1 MCLSLR
7 DLQDASGLHSA
18 RGRVRVEMEAGE
30 HNSLWQSSRL
40 GYRPALDGVRAF
52 AVGAV
57 LAVHGGLL
65 NGGFF
70 GVDIFFVLS
79 GFLITSLLIEEWV
92 RTDTLSL
99 RAFYAR
105 RARRLLP
112 ALFLTI
118 AAVGV
123 LYVAFP
129 DLNRGIG
136 FGWAALAAAFYVG
149 NWAEAFHSHGSLGD
163 LGLLTHTWSLAI
175 EEQFYIVWPLLLI
188 VLLRRRF
195 QPRMLT
201 LGLGGLAVASGVLC
215 FLTWERVLGG
225 SAFFQSHT
233 RAIDLLV
240 GCALGTAWASRGGTH
255 QVHRFANS
263 QLVALAAIAGLAV
276 LVATLSPDDPLVYSV
291 GFPIVALCSA
301 VVIAHVVANRG
312 SMVTSSLS
320 MGLIVWVGVR
330 SYGIYLYHL
339 PVFEVLTPS
348 RLHLR
353 LAIVLPIRVLVTLIV
368 AAASYRFVESRF
380 LRRKP
385 YPIPETTGAE
395 HEAHTIPSGV
405 LRSHQPSKVVS
416 AATRLERPVETSAPA
431 DGPSH

>member
-1 MCLSLR
+1 
-7 DLQDASGLHSA
+7 
-18 RGRVRVEMEAGE
+18 MEGGE
-30 HNSLWQSSRL
+30 DHSLWQTSRL

-65 NGGFF
+65 RGGFF

-92 RTDTLSL
+92 RTGTISR

-118 AAVGV
+118 AGVGLLYAV
-123 LYVAFP
+123 FP
-129 DLNRGIG
+129 DVDRGIG
-136 FGWAALAAAFYVG
+136 FVWAALAASFYFG

-188 VLLRRRF
+188 FLLRRRF
-195 QPRMLT
+195 RPRMLT
-201 LGLGGLAVASGVLC
+201 LGLVTLAVISGVLC
-215 FLTWERVLGG
+215 FLTWQGVLGG

-240 GCALGTAWASRGGTH
+240 GCALGTAWASEGAH
-255 QVHRFANS
+255 HLVDRFAKS
-263 QLVALAAIAGLAV
+263 QLVALVAIAGLAV
-276 LVATLSPDDPLVYSV
+276 FVATLSPDDSLVYSI

-301 VVIAHVVANRG
+301 VVIAHVVANRA
-312 SMVTSSLS
+312 SVVTASLS
-320 MGLIVWVGVR
+320 VSPIVWLGVR

-339 PVFEVLTPS
+339 PIFEVLTRS

-353 LAIVLPIRVLVTLIV
+353 FAIVLPIRVILTLIV

-380 LRRKP
+380 LKRKP
-385 YPIPETTGAE
+385 YPTPDSTGAE
-395 HEAHTIPSGV
+395 REVQTIPAGA
-405 LRSHQPSKVVS
+405 LRSHEAAS
-416 AATRLERPVETSAPA
+416 AGTQLERPIEPPTPGG
-431 DGPSH
+431 GPGDEKLPEGVT